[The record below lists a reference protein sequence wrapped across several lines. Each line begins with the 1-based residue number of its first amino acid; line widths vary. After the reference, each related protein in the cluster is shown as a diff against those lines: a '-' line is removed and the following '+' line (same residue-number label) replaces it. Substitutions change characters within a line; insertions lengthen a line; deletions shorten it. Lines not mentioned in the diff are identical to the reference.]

1 MESLFHFIVLLC
13 AFSSVECTYFQSR
26 VSLDKEKG
34 GYVDLTVEIS
44 SELKASDCPRI
55 LEDIKV
61 TSIVFIFQ

>member
-1 MESLFHFIVLLC
+1 MKSRVFLAFFLYIVQ
-13 AFSSVECTYFQSR
+13 SVKCTYFQSR

-61 TSIVFIFQ
+61 I